1 MVRKRALAELKPQG
15 LYVLSVVPITVLV
28 WEEARLLNTQSN
40 KAEIQVERAVLENL
54 TSLLFLLISLLLF
67 LSFAYL

>member
-1 MVRKRALAELKPQG
+1 MVPKRTLAELKPQG

-40 KAEIQVERAVLENL
+40 KAEIQVERVVLENL

-67 LSFAYL
+67 LSFAYF

>member
-1 MVRKRALAELKPQG
+1 MVPKRAVAELKPQG
-15 LYVLSVVPITVLV
+15 LDVLSVVPITVLA

-40 KAEIQVERAVLENL
+40 KAEIQVERALVENL

-67 LSFAYL
+67 LSFAYF

>member
-1 MVRKRALAELKPQG
+1 MVPKRALAELKPQG

-54 TSLLFLLISLLLF
+54 TSLLFLFISLLLF

>member
-1 MVRKRALAELKPQG
+1 MVPKRTLAELKPQG

-54 TSLLFLLISLLLF
+54 TSLLFLFISLLLF